1 MLRTSLL
8 TLAALASCGGD
19 SAVSDD
25 DQATVQQASDK
36 QAEAIALAP
45 ASPCN
50 AVAQCA
56 NLNFVIPTGTAAPR
70 RSTRTR
76 SPRLASP
83 RLASPRL
90 ASPTAAAASAAAAQ
104 EQTLALHA
112 VDIAPPPPQA
122 CAASIELPPRLACV
136 ANTCQVAL
144 PGS

>member
-1 MLRTSLL
+1 MDGLASPPKARMLRTSLLAL

-25 DQATVQQASDK
+25 YQATVQQASDK

-56 NLNFVIPTGTAAPR
+56 NLSFVIPNGHC
-70 RSTRTR
+70 STQAFHPY
-76 SPRLASP
+76 S
-83 RLASPRL
+83 L
-90 ASPTAAAASAAAAQ
+90 ASPTAAAASAAAAE

-122 CAASIELPPRLACV
+122 CAASIQLPPRLACV